1 MIRVKIDVDS
11 DLLQQLAYRLP
22 SLFGAGVAPATKQA
36 FDTSARYIKGV
47 WKGWAMGDP
56 IAGIPKI
63 KNPSQNLANSIRIK
77 RNGPFDADIYTES
90 EYAQRIQDGQ
100 PELDMKT
107 THPYGK
113 KSRVSKEG
121 IPYLIVPFRWGT
133 PNKMGGARAHFA
145 NFIPVPMF
153 ESIKKYRPYKRLA
166 IYDKEGNI
174 TGGETHFET
183 NYAGE
188 DIERSDYNKGYDR
201 YKGEGNMNGL
211 VRMGGG
217 GGYFTFR
224 VISAKQLVTRPYS
237 WVRKAVPP
245 VDVVSAVE
253 NATRSVVEDM
263 IQAGLEAD
271 IGL

>member
-1 MIRVKIDVDS
+1 MIKVNITVDS
-11 DLLQQLAYRLP
+11 DLLQHLAYRLP
-22 SLFGAGVAPATKQA
+22 SFFGAGVAPATERA
-36 FDTSARYIKGV
+36 FNASARYIQGV

-56 IAGIPKI
+56 LKGITNI
-63 KNPSQNLANSIRIK
+63 KNPSQQLANSIRIK
-77 RNGPFDADIYTES
+77 KNGPFNADIYTES

-133 PNKMGGARAHFA
+133 PNKQGGARAHFV
-145 NFIPVPMF
+145 NFIPVPIF
-153 ESIKKYRPYKRLA
+153 ESVKKYKPYKRLA
-166 IYDKEGNI
+166 AYDKEGNI
-174 TGGETHFET
+174 TGGETHFEA

-211 VRMGGG
+211 VRMSG

-224 VISAKQLVTRPYS
+224 VISAAQLVTRPYA
-237 WVRKAVPP
+237 WIKKAVPP
-245 VDVVSAVE
+245 VDVVSALEKAV
-253 NATRSVVEDM
+253 RQDVEDV

-271 IGL
+271 IGMD

>member
-1 MIRVKIDVDS
+1 MIRVNVTVDS

-36 FDTSARYIKGV
+36 FNTSVRYIQGV
-47 WKGWAMGDP
+47 WKGWAMGDTL
-56 IAGIPKI
+56 GITKI
-63 KNPSQNLANSIRIK
+63 RKPSQRLANSIRIK
-77 RNGPFDADIYTES
+77 QNGPFDADIYTES

-133 PNKMGGARAHFA
+133 PNKQGGARAHFA
-145 NFIPVPMF
+145 NFIPTPMF
-153 ESIKKYRPYKRLA
+153 DTIKKMKTSKRLA
-166 IYDKEGNI
+166 KYDQEGNI
-174 TGGETHFET
+174 TGGETHFEA
-183 NYAGE
+183 NYTGE
-188 DIERSDYNKGYDR
+188 DVERSDYTWGGRHKGD
-201 YKGEGNMNGL
+201 GNMDGM
-211 VRMGGG
+211 VRMSGR

-224 VISAKQLVTRPYS
+224 IVSANSPQGS
-237 WVRKAVPP
+237 WIRKAVPP
-245 VDVVSAVE
+245 VDVVSALE
-253 NATRSVVEDM
+253 NATRPVVEEV

>member
-1 MIRVKIDVDS
+1 MIKVNVAVDS

-22 SLFGAGVAPATKQA
+22 SLFGSGVAPATKQA
-36 FDTSARYIKGV
+36 FNASTRYIQGV
-47 WKGWAMGDP
+47 WKSWATGE
-56 IAGIPKI
+56 ISLGGNKI
-63 KNPSQNLANSIRIK
+63 KSPSGILSKSIDTRK
-77 RNGPFDADIYTES
+77 NGPFDTEIFTDS
-90 EYAQRIQDGQ
+90 PYMQRIQNGQ

-107 THPYGK
+107 THPYGP

-133 PNKMGGARAHFA
+133 PNKQGGARAHWA
-145 NFIPVPMF
+145 NFIPHPQF
-153 ESIKKYRPYKRLA
+153 DTIKKYKPYKRLA
-166 IYDKEGNI
+166 DYDKEGNI
-174 TGGETHFET
+174 TGGETHFEA

-188 DIERSDYNKGYDR
+188 DIERSDYNKDYDR

-211 VRMGGG
+211 VRTGGR

-224 VISAKQLVTRPYS
+224 IISAAQLVTSPYS
-237 WVRKAVPP
+237 WIRKAVPP
-245 VDVVSAVE
+245 VDVVSALE
-253 NATRSVVEDM
+253 NATRPVVEDV